1 MSSLSPN
8 LFVGEVAWKEQHRID
23 AEENWELL
31 PLADYMLSKN
41 ENSILTKFVNM
52 EELVATDRI
61 AILIP
66 TLRASEDC
74 QKCSKL
80 ESDIKRFERENGA
93 LTNANL
99 NCPASLSAAA
109 ATNESERQ
117 AWEKQQQQLLE
128 KIERQ
133 LTEKMER
140 QLTEKTEKMEREAQ
154 AREQQQQQLLE
165 KTEKM
170 EREAQ
175 AREQQQQQLL
185 EKTEKMEREALARE
199 QQQQQLTEKTEKME
213 REALAREQQQQQ
225 LTEKTEKMEREA
237 LAREQ
242 QQQQLLEKTEKMER
256 EAQARE
262 QQQQQMLKREREQ
275 QQQLLK
281 REREQQQQLLVKI
294 ERQLTEKMERETQTR
309 EQEMQQKFTVV
320 EEAMQG
326 LRSDVDALIDY
337 SDIYVLNLASEI
349 IKRLLKKQSNG
360 GAQWSASS
368 IFEEREKDI
377 VRTSIRNARVT
388 YEVRRFADL
397 SARLLNARN
406 SAIHFAED
414 GDNLPLL
421 AQRVLQVLER
431 LSRSRA
437 LDVPMTFALNVLK
450 MSGDLLSR
458 V

>member
-1 MSSLSPN
+1 MSLASSLSPN
-8 LFVGEVAWKEQHRID
+8 LFVGEVAWKLRIEPPLGD
-23 AEENWELL
+23 SEEHFELR
-31 PLADYMLSKN
+31 ASVED

-170 EREAQ
+170 EREA
-175 AREQQQQQLL
+175 
-185 EKTEKMEREALARE
+185 LARE

-281 REREQQQQLLVKI
+281 REREQQQLLKREREQQQQLLMLLSI
-294 ERQLTEKMERETQTR
+294 
-309 EQEMQQKFTVV
+309 
-320 EEAMQG
+320 
-326 LRSDVDALIDY
+326 
-337 SDIYVLNLASEI
+337 SDIYVLNLAAEI
-349 IKRLLKKQSNG
+349 IKRFLKSNG
-360 GAQWSASS
+360 GALWSASS
-368 IFEEREKDI
+368 IFEERE
-377 VRTSIRNARVT
+377 
-388 YEVRRFADL
+388 
-397 SARLLNARN
+397 
-406 SAIHFAED
+406 
-414 GDNLPLL
+414 
-421 AQRVLQVLER
+421 
-431 LSRSRA
+431 
-437 LDVPMTFALNVLK
+437 NV
-450 MSGDLLSR
+450 SR
-458 V
+458 VHVRWMRQ